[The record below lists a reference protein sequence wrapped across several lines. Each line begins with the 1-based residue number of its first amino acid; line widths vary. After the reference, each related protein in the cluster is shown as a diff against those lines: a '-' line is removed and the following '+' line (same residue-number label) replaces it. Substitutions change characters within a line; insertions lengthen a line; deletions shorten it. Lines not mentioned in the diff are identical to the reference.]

1 MERLHSEA
9 SHVESQIKG
18 FKSDLGRKTSSL
30 HAVWEKFL
38 QRVENRREVLTMATS
53 FYGNISKVRVQ
64 SVYMWTSG
72 LYSGTPLKRHP

>member
-9 SHVESQIKG
+9 PRVESQIKG
-18 FKSDLGRKTSSL
+18 FKSELGRKTASL

-53 FYGNISKVRVQ
+53 FYDNITKVR
-64 SVYMWTSG
+64 S
-72 LYSGTPLKRHP
+72 P